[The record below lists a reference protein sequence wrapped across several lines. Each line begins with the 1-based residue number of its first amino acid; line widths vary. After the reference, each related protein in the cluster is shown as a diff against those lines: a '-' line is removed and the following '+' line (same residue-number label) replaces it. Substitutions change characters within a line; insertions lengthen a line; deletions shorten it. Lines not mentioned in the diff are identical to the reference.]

1 MNWSS
6 RFLVLIVAAYLLVGG
21 LYAVVTPA
29 WQAPDEPAHY
39 NYVRSLAEEGRLP
52 VLRPGDY
59 PAAYLEQ
66 IKSARF
72 PLTMSIDSI
81 RYESWQ
87 PPLYYTL
94 AMPIYWLAGGA
105 LIPLRLLSVVLG
117 AGLVVVAYALA
128 LTVCPGETRLALGTA
143 AFVAFV
149 PMHLAMTASVNN
161 DALADLL
168 LALVMLRLM
177 RWTRG
182 ANRQPYALMVT
193 GLLLGLGLITK
204 ATVYVVAIPLAL
216 ITLLFDE
223 RRPALLARRA
233 AAVFGPALLLALP
246 WYVRNVALYGWPD
259 LLGKL
264 NHDAI
269 VAGQLRTADYL
280 AQAGW
285 AAYLGDFATTSFH
298 SFWGQFGW
306 MAVPMDG
313 RTYLALGLLS
323 ALAVAGLILPG
334 TSTILR
340 ADLTDF
346 PKPVRSHGPKFEGT
360 AGDKVAWLAGLW
372 VIFTLL
378 FIYVYYNLSF
388 VQFQGRYLFP
398 ALAPIGLFATLGLR
412 EILSRRWAWLGAGL
426 CGIAAVWMGLGGALN
441 GGLDK
446 WGLLIAG
453 GGTIALAA
461 RRWLPARCDDWVL
474 AAPFAGLAALSTYSL
489 FAFIVPYL

>member
-1 MNWSS
+1 MNWSN
-6 RFLVLIVAAYLLVGG
+6 RFWLLLIVAAYLFVGG

-39 NYVRSLAEEGRLP
+39 NYVRALAEDGRLP

-72 PLTMSIDSI
+72 PPDMPIDPI
-81 RYESWQ
+81 CYEAWQ
-87 PPLYYTL
+87 PPLYYIL

-105 LIPLRLLSVVLG
+105 LIPLRLLSVTLG
-117 AGLVVVAYALA
+117 AGLVVTANALA
-128 LTVCPGETRLALGTA
+128 LTVRPGDTRLALGTA

-149 PMHLAMTASVNN
+149 PMHVAMTASVNN
-161 DALADLL
+161 DALAELL

-177 RWTRG
+177 CWMRG
-182 ANRQPYALMVT
+182 TKRRPYDLAMT

-204 ATVYVVAIPLAL
+204 ATVYAVAIPLAF
-216 ITLLFDE
+216 IALLLDE

-233 AAVFGPALLLALP
+233 AAVFGPALLLAIP

-269 VAGQLRTADYL
+269 VVGQLRTADYL
-280 AQAGW
+280 AQVGW
-285 AAYLGDFATTSFH
+285 AAYLRDFAVTSFH

-323 ALAVAGLILPG
+323 ALAAAGLILAAGEPPPSNPSPRVSG
-334 TSTILR
+334 VI
-340 ADLTDF
+340 AF
-346 PKPVRSHGPKFEGT
+346 PLEGT
-360 AGDKVAWLAGLW
+360 EGNKVGWLAGLW
-372 VIFTLL
+372 VIFTLV
-378 FIYVYYNLSF
+378 FIYLYYNLSF

-412 EILSRRWAWLGAGL
+412 EILSRRWVWVGAGL
-426 CGIAAVWMGLGGALN
+426 CGLAAVWIGLAGVLSGGP
-441 GGLDK
+441 DK

-453 GGTIALAA
+453 GGAVVLAA
-461 RRWLPARCDDWVL
+461 RRWLPARFDDWVL
-474 AAPFAGLAALSTYSL
+474 AIPFAGLAALSVYSL

>member
-6 RFLVLIVAAYLLVGG
+6 RLLILIVAAYLLVGG

-39 NYVRSLAEEGRLP
+39 NYVRSLAEDGRLP

-66 IKSARF
+66 IKSAGF
-72 PLTMSIDSI
+72 PPTMAIDSI

-117 AGLVVVAYALA
+117 AGLVVAAYALA
-128 LTVCPGETRLALGTA
+128 LTVYPGNMRLALGTA

-161 DALADLL
+161 DALAELL

-177 RWTRG
+177 HWTRG
-182 ANRQPYALMVT
+182 ASRQPYDLAIT

-204 ATVYVVAIPLAL
+204 ATVYAVAIPLVLIAL
-216 ITLLFDE
+216 LLDE
-223 RRPALLARRA
+223 RRPALLTRRA
-233 AAVFGPALLLALP
+233 AIIFGPALLLALP
-246 WYVRNVALYGWPD
+246 WYGRNVALYGWPD

-269 VAGQLRTADYL
+269 VVGQLRTADYL
-280 AQAGW
+280 AQVGW
-285 AAYLGDFATTSFH
+285 AAYLRDFAATSFH

-313 RTYLALGLLS
+313 WTYLALGLLS
-323 ALAVAGLILPG
+323 ALAVAGLILPARDLSPAASSPQATRIVVSPFGG
-334 TSTILR
+334 T
-340 ADLTDF
+340 
-346 PKPVRSHGPKFEGT
+346 E
-360 AGDKVAWLAGLW
+360 GDKVAWLAGLW

-378 FIYVYYNLSF
+378 FIYLYYNLSF

-412 EILSRRWAWLGAGL
+412 EILSRRWAWLGAGI
-426 CGIAAVWMGLGGALN
+426 CGIAAIWVGLGGALN
-441 GGLDK
+441 AGLDK

-453 GGTIALAA
+453 GGAIALAA
-461 RRWLPARCDDWVL
+461 RRWLPACCDDWVL
-474 AAPFAGLAALSTYSL
+474 AAPFAGLAALSAYSL